1 MNSINK
7 DNTSSLRGQVVHVN
21 DDNQSITISH
31 NQSLYELQVNEV
43 FKDSF
48 GHIISQS
55 LGSYSS
61 HPLPV

>member
-7 DNTSSLRGQVVHVN
+7 DNTTSLRGQVVHVN

-31 NQSLYELQVNEV
+31 NESLYVLQVNEV

-48 GHIISQS
+48 GHIISLYRASDTVIQ
-55 LGSYSS
+55 
-61 HPLPV
+61 